1 MSEKYYTV
9 DRPIWRGYQ
18 FKASHLRV
26 YMKNEGAPLMDTSSY
41 IT

>member
-9 DRPIWRGYQ
+9 GRPIWLRYQ

-26 YMKNEGAPLMDTSSY
+26 YMKNEDASLMDTSSY